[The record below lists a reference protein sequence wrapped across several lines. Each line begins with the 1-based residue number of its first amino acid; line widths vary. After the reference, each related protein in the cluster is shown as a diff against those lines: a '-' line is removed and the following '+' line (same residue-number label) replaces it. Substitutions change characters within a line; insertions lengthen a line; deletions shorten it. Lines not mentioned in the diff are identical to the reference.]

1 MARARTALP
10 PESNSRGGFVTYFD
24 HLRTQGL
31 DQPGDALARR
41 RSSPHSPPTRETTT
55 QREEKRMADLDR
67 TLEGNAR
74 IKVVGVG
81 GGGSNAVNRMIQS
94 RLKGVEFIAV
104 NTDHQALQLSNA
116 HKKVRI
122 GSKLTRGL
130 GAGGAPG
137 GGAGAAEESRE
148 ELTKLLEDCDMV
160 FVTAGMGGGTGTG
173 AAPTVA
179 EIAREQ
185 GALTIG
191 VVTKPFK
198 FVGLKR

>member
-1 MARARTALP
+1 MLGIDLDGGCVNFSERMKMYGLDDGDAP
-10 PESNSRGGFVTYFD
+10 PETPVDRGND
-24 HLRTQGL
+24 
-31 DQPGDALARR
+31 D
-41 RSSPHSPPTRETTT
+41 ETTRAGKFSLRPKSR
-55 QREEKRMADLDR
+55 QREETPMDDLDR

-116 HKKVRI
+116 HKKGRI

-130 GAGGAPG
+130 GAGGDPIR
-137 GGAGAAEESRE
+137 GAEAAEETRE
-148 ELTKLLEDCDMV
+148 ELTKLLADCDMV

-173 AAPTVA
+173 AAPAIA

-198 FVGLKR
+198 FEGLKR